1 MTKRER
7 GLSEQVI
14 NWAITLLLSAAG
26 AVGGVFTA
34 YANMSE
40 AIAVMNTK
48 LEFIMRDV
56 GEIKDELKQ
65 KADKP

>member
-7 GLSEQVI
+7 GLSDQVI
-14 NWAITLLLSAAG
+14 NYAITLLLSAAG

-34 YANMSE
+34 YVNMSE
-40 AIAVMNTK
+40 EIAVMNTK